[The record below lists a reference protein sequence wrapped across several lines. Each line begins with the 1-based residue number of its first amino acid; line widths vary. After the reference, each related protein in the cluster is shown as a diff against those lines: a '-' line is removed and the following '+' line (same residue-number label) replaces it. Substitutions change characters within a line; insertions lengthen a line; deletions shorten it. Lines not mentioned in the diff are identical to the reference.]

1 MNPSIE
7 LQAGKEYKI
16 WFENIDGAPHN
27 MTIQDAEGNVLAQSK
42 TISNEGATAAVT
54 FTAKPTMAQYI
65 CTIHSPTMVG
75 DINVTGQL
83 QGGGQQG
90 GGGLP
95 LWSLLMIGGIVLAF
109 ISPLL
114 FAVFLFTR
122 EGKQG
127 KTTAK

>member
-1 MNPSIE
+1 
-7 LQAGKEYKI
+7 
-16 WFENIDGAPHN
+16 
-27 MTIQDAEGNVLAQSK
+27 
-42 TISNEGATAAVT
+42 
-54 FTAKPTMAQYI
+54 
-65 CTIHSPTMVG
+65 MVG

-122 EGKQG
+122 EGEQG